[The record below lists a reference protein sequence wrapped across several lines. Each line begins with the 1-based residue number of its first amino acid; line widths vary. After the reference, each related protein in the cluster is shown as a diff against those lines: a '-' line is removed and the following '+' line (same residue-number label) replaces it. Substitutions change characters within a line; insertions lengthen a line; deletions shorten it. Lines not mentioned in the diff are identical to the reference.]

1 MKRGRLDARYRW
13 ASVGLGAKGIRYS
26 SGKPGVPMIIELAAL
41 AVPSAHGTDLAV
53 RLAASSSDSPI
64 PALPT
69 FGCVGGGIRSSVVGI
84 QALVAVLATYWAA
97 LIVIG
102 IIWLLWWSFSE
113 TSWRGMSVPAL
124 RALSKLFGCLPVVLA
139 ILVMVYG
146 IYTIFTK
153 CGLT

>member
-1 MKRGRLDARYRW
+1 MLLDFPVLAIPTAR
-13 ASVGLGAKGIRYS
+13 SV
-26 SGKPGVPMIIELAAL
+26 AL
-41 AVPSAHGTDLAV
+41 PLS
-53 RLAASSSDSPI
+53 AASSPSGSPI

-69 FGCVGGGIRSSVVGI
+69 FGCVGTGISSSFLGI
-84 QALVAVLATYWAA
+84 QALATVILTYWVAA
-97 LIVIG
+97 VVLL
-102 IIWLLWWSFSE
+102 IIWLLWWSFNS

-124 RALSKLFGCLPVVLA
+124 QALSRLFGCLPVVLA